1 MNAGCVVVVCVS
13 FMLYLRVM
21 ISLKICVRMLVSR
34 GHTPGPNFR
43 MTLTSLPP
51 LTGEGNTSTQEMPKA
66 G

>member
-43 MTLTSLPP
+43 MT
-51 LTGEGNTSTQEMPKA
+51 
-66 G
+66 